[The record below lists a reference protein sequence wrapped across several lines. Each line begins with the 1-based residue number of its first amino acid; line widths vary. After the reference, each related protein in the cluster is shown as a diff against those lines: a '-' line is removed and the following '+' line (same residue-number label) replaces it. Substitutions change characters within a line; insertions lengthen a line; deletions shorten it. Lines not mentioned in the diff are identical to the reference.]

1 MAEIAAL
8 PPLEAIAALAERGKR
23 LDPSFSWQD
32 AWQADHAAMY
42 TVAKSAGFDVLTDL
56 FDATMQMLAE
66 GKTQREVSREL
77 IPILQGKGWWGR
89 QPAYDPLSGEMR
101 WSQLGSTRRLQTI
114 FSANMRVSYAAGHW
128 SRFERTKA
136 ARPYLRYVCI
146 LDDATRPA
154 HRARHNLVL
163 PVDHPYWDTWAPP
176 CGWGCRCTLQS
187 LSEREV
193 KRLQSQGEALF
204 FEPPPDTYRNFVNR
218 RTGEIS
224 RVPDGI
230 DPGWAY
236 NPGKAGWTQVV
247 RAAEAK
253 MAGGLFGA
261 GGLPRIWPKPPAT
274 AEEAEQLMDE
284 ISQGQAAWAK
294 SLGEDERQAIASYKS
309 AGYRDMNG
317 VLRGDERV
325 LDDMDD
331 DDRTVADDAIT
342 DMSAALDRAAMPKA
356 ITVFRG
362 MPAEDAD
369 DFEAAEIGELR
380 ADPAFL
386 SASLLESIG
395 QKFGEYLIEI
405 RVLAGQRGAA
415 LIHSIPDVD
424 HVEYEVVLAPGTRLR
439 VVGKSKGRLIVEVL
453 GRDGS

>member
-1 MAEIAAL
+1 MATIAAL

-32 AWQADHAAMY
+32 AWEADHAAMF
-42 TVAKSAGFDVLTDL
+42 TVAKSAGFDILSEIYAALVEALSEGRTFRDFARDLTPL
-56 FDATMQMLAE
+56 
-66 GKTQREVSREL
+66 
-77 IPILQGKGWWGR
+77 LQGKGWWGR
-89 QPAYDPLSGEMR
+89 QPAYDPLTGEMR
-101 WSQLGSTRRLQTI
+101 WSQLGSVRRLQTI
-114 FSANMRVSYAAGHW
+114 FGVNLRVSYAAGHW
-128 SRFERTKA
+128 SRFERTKST
-136 ARPYLRYVCI
+136 RPYLRYVAI
-146 LDDATRPA
+146 LDEATRPA

-193 KRLQSQGEALF
+193 KRLQEQGEALF
-204 FEPPPDTYRNFVNR
+204 FEPPPDTFRNFVNR

-247 RAAEAK
+247 QAAEAK
-253 MAGGLFGA
+253 MAGGLFGP
-261 GGLPRIWPKPPAT
+261 LPRVWPPPPTT
-274 AEEAEQLMDE
+274 AEQAQRLMAEITE
-284 ISQGQAAWAK
+284 GQAAWEK
-294 SLGEDERQAIASYKS
+294 GLGPDERQAIASYKS

-331 DDRTVADDAIT
+331 DDRTVADDAIA

-356 ITVFRG
+356 ITIFRG

-395 QKFGEYLIEI
+395 NKFGEYLLEVRIA
-405 RVLAGQRGAA
+405 AGQRGAA
-415 LIHSIPDVD
+415 LIHFIPDVD

-439 VVGKSKGRLIVEVL
+439 VVGKSKGRLIVEVQ
-453 GRDGS
+453 GRDGP